1 MDARRIL
8 QIPREQLLRLRVHIS
23 ATVFAAA
30 SVATPVAAVATLAA
44 VAASLAAVAA
54 PLAAAS
60 IVAAA
65 STLAATRLHYGRE
78 GCPLSRR
85 RVRHRQRSPVP
96 SVDKPN
102 AAHAHIHAHRQSEQ
116 RIGGPQL
123 LSQPG
128 RRTRALV
135 LYDGSFKALGALQSD
150 PRVSAFAATIAALA
164 ALAALSALAALAALY
179 PGHVH

>member
-30 SVATPVAAVATLAA
+30 SVATPVAAVATLASVATPVA
-44 VAASLAAVAA
+44 VADPLAAVAA
-54 PLAAAS
+54 P
-60 IVAAA
+60 
-65 STLAATRLHYGRE
+65 LAATRLHYGRE